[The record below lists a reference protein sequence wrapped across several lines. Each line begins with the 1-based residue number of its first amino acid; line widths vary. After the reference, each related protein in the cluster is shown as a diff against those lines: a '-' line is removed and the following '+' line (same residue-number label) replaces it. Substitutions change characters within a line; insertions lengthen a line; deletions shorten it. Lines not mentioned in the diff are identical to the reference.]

1 MIKITSYHLDVLAN
15 VTQRLADLANSLPDN
30 SISFS
35 VELTNRPY
43 SIVACVYE
51 WSDLEPNTEIKTLDT
66 AEWFF
71 ERHPEEAEQNR
82 LYFLTKIAE
91 WEVKYGLLKSKR

>member
-1 MIKITSYHLDVLAN
+1 MIEITRDHLDVLAN
-15 VTQRLADLANSLPDN
+15 VTHRLTVLANSLLDN
-30 SISFS
+30 HISFS
-35 VELTNRPY
+35 VEFTNRPY
-43 SIVACVYE
+43 AIAACLYE
-51 WSDLEPNTEIKTLDT
+51 WSGLEPNSEIKVFDT

-71 ERHPEEAEQNR
+71 DRHPEEAEQNR